1 VHELAQRVLQ
11 YGGAQ
16 GKGERCG
23 GMGEG
28 AQGLHRLRVGEHGK
42 GGKKRAGDGS
52 DPGIARGLAHVPAD
66 FVRCP
71 EHAPPC
77 HVASDRQHVVVSA
90 GHGGAH

>member
-1 VHELAQRVLQ
+1 MHKLAQHVLQ

-16 GKGERCG
+16 GKGEHHG

-28 AQGLHRLRVGEHGK
+28 AQGLYRLRVGEHGE
-42 GGKKRAGDGS
+42 GGKKHAGNGS
-52 DPGIARGLAHVPAD
+52 NPGVTCGLAHVPAD

-77 HVASDRQHVVVSA
+77 HVA
-90 GHGGAH
+90 